1 MRIGIVVHSGSGVTL
16 ALAGMAAEELERD
29 GHQVEVIRL
38 EPLGEVRP
46 HQEDV
51 ALKTVPDV
59 TGFDLLVVGG
69 PIWAMAMSPVT
80 LAFARGN
87 ADLAGRRVIPLA
99 TMAFPFAFM
108 GGTAG
113 IGALSK
119 ALRDSGARVLR
130 GVVMTQMLHDR
141 SHQQARAITRIR
153 GQVEETELT
162 TP

>member
-1 MRIGIVVHSGSGVTL
+1 MRIGIVVHSGTGVTL
-16 ALAGMAAEELERD
+16 ALAGRAAEELGRD
-29 GHQVEVIRL
+29 GHQVEVMRL
-38 EPLGEVRP
+38 EPEGEVQP
-46 HQEDV
+46 HQKGIV
-51 ALKTVPDV
+51 LKNVPDV

-87 ADLAGRRVIPLA
+87 ASLAGRRVIPLA

-108 GGTAG
+108 GGSAG

-130 GVVMTQMLHDR
+130 GVIMTQMLHDR
-141 SHQQARAITRIR
+141 ERQQARALARIR
-153 GQVEETELT
+153 GQVEETQLAG
-162 TP
+162 